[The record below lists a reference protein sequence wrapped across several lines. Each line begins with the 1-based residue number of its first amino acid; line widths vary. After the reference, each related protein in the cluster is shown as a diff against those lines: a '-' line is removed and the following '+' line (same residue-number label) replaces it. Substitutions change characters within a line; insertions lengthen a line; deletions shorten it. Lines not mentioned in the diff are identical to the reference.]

1 MKTLQSNI
9 NVLVAQKGQQER
21 RKLTLFTVAEE
32 TGISK
37 NTLYAIANNTI
48 ERYPKD
54 TLVKLCEYFGC
65 GIGELLLLEE
75 DSRTASPKSIS
86 S

>member
-1 MKTLQSNI
+1 MKNLRSNI
-9 NVLVAQKGQQER
+9 NVLVAQKGHQEHR
-21 RKLTLFTVAEE
+21 RITLLTVSEE

-37 NTLYAIANNTI
+37 NTLYAMAKDTI

-65 GIGELLLLEE
+65 GIEELLLLEE
-75 DSRTASPKSIS
+75 DTLDN
-86 S
+86 